1 MNRAQKKRTAKLMR
15 AALEAEATILF
26 AKGYMIGSVLIRDLL
41 EKSTDD
47 DMVAM
52 ADRVDR
58 LNTERN
64 AKARV

>member
-1 MNRAQKKRTAKLMR
+1 MNRTQKKRTAKLMR
-15 AALEAEATILF
+15 SAFEVEATILF
-26 AKGYMIGSVLIRDLL
+26 AKGYLIGSMLIKDLL

-47 DMVAM
+47 DMIAM

-58 LNTERN
+58 LNAERK

>member
-15 AALEAEATILF
+15 SALEVEATILF
-26 AKGYMIGSVLIRDLL
+26 AKGYLIGSMLIRDIL

-47 DMVAM
+47 DMIAM

-58 LNTERN
+58 LNAERN

>member
-1 MNRAQKKRTAKLMR
+1 MNRTQKKRTAKLMR
-15 AALEAEATILF
+15 SALEVEATILF
-26 AKGYMIGSVLIRDLL
+26 AKGYLIGSMLIKDLL

-47 DMVAM
+47 DMIAM

-58 LNTERN
+58 LNAERK

>member
-1 MNRAQKKRTAKLMR
+1 MNRTQRKRTAKLMR
-15 AALEAEATILF
+15 SALEVEATILF
-26 AKGYMIGSVLIRDLL
+26 AKGYLIGSMLIRDIL

-47 DMVAM
+47 DMIAM

-58 LNTERN
+58 LNSERN

>member
-1 MNRAQKKRTAKLMR
+1 MNRAQRKKTAKLMR
-15 AALEAEATILF
+15 SALEVEATILF
-26 AKGYMIGSVLIRDLL
+26 AKGYLIGSMLIRDIL

-58 LNTERN
+58 LNAERN

>member
-1 MNRAQKKRTAKLMR
+1 MR
-15 AALEAEATILF
+15 SALEVEATILF
-26 AKGYMIGSVLIRDLL
+26 AKGYLIGSMLIRDIL

-47 DMVAM
+47 DMIAM

-58 LNTERN
+58 LNAERN